1 LFPFGTVYE
10 LFGQLT
16 LSGSHVA
23 NISRI
28 FSRPKGV
35 SFLSRLLPNNKS
47 KTRSSEDLEDESEAT
62 DQRPEGMDAQL
73 FSYTGDNIGF
83 NPRYPHP
90 PNYIKVRAKY
100 KKEREFDRLFLAQE
114 LRPALKRKRDSVDV
128 EKTKG
133 AVHVSNGAHPNAIWA
148 LEFSMD
154 GKYLAAGGQDK
165 VISVWTVLST
175 PEERRTYEKEE
186 EDEANGNENAQRL
199 RAPVFQRKVF
209 REYTGHEA
217 AVMDLNW
224 SKVRDS
230 SSFLQLNPFSLRAD
244 RLSRTVFCCRRLWTN
259 LYDYGTLPGR
269 NASVSS
275 NTMNLFSP

>member
-1 LFPFGTVYE
+1 
-10 LFGQLT
+10 
-16 LSGSHVA
+16 
-23 NISRI
+23 
-28 FSRPKGV
+28 
-35 SFLSRLLPNNKS
+35 
-47 KTRSSEDLEDESEAT
+47 
-62 DQRPEGMDAQL
+62 MDAQL

-133 AVHVSNGAHPNAIWA
+133 AVYVSNAAHPNAIWA
-148 LEFSMD
+148 LEFSVD

-186 EDEANGNENAQRL
+186 EDEANGNENTQRL

-224 SKVRDS
+224 SKVCGFVLIS
-230 SSFLQLNPFSLRAD
+230 PIESI
-244 RLSRTVFCCRRLWTN
+244 LSPC
-259 LYDYGTLPGR
+259 
-269 NASVSS
+269 
-275 NTMNLFSP
+275 